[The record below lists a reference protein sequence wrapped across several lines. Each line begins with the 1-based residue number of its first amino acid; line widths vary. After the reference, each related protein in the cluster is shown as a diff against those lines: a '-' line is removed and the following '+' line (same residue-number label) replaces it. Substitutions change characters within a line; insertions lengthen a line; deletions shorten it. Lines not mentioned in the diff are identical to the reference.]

1 MSSISILTDFRPSG
15 LLLDTPRKFI
25 LDECSVLFSLFMIL
39 LVGILSPGQLMIPV
53 LMLAVDSSFLL
64 GSFKLN
70 QSDVLS
76 INKKINFLSIK
87 RKTPTIMAWIYM
99 INTRLWSFRASLV
112 AQRVKRL
119 PAMQET
125 WV

>member
-1 MSSISILTDFRPSG
+1 MVLPDG
-15 LLLDTPRKFI
+15 L
-25 LDECSVLFSLFMIL
+25 
-39 LVGILSPGQLMIPV
+39 LSPGQLITLA
-53 LMLAVDSSFLL
+53 LMQAINLSFLL